1 MFVTCI
7 YQSQVD
13 LRQVYIQVADGTP
26 YGKFLSM
33 PEAIAMAERLENV
46 VLINGVSFRTR
57 RGFSPVKRMYAAGDV
72 TDRNNMLMKRREYGK
87 DIRRVAIGQIHQDG
101 QNDGQGCTA
110 LCQGNGQTAP
120 VQETVDCTAEGNTG
134 NNGKKPRRSNSGNLG
149 ICPAIRNVIPAK
161 IVNSDK
167 FKRCFQRER
176 KALRQEIMFCVSP
189 HSWRDLDKCTCITM
203 HNNKG
208 FVAVDGDGSIIA
220 LMRSPRFPMKHF
232 AGSALANAI
241 QNGGTKLDCY
251 TKIPGG
257 LGGIYCLYGFIP
269 VCRVKFDP
277 QYADPNWQPEY
288 GYPDVVFF
296 MYCGDPADDLVENYL
311 NCKYPAFEDYDYIP
325 FADEFDS
332 WFKKSGFKTL
342 YEFGWHIRDVVLDKW
357 NSKYRYSFRDKMTKV
372 VKKILGE
379 IK

>member
-13 LRQVYIQVADGTP
+13 LRQVYIQVDDGTT
-26 YGKFLSM
+26 YGRFLSM
-33 PEAIAMAERLENV
+33 PEAIDMAELLENV
-46 VLINGVSFRTR
+46 VLVNGVSFRTR
-57 RGFSPVKRMYAAGDV
+57 RGYSPVKRMYAAGDV
-72 TDRNNMLMKRREYGK
+72 TDRNNMIMKRRENGK
-87 DIRRVAIGQIHQDG
+87 DIRRGSFRQIYSEGQT
-101 QNDGQGCTA
+101 NGQGCTD
-110 LCQGNGQTAP
+110 LRQGNGQVAEI
-120 VQETVDCTAEGNTG
+120 QGTVDSAAEGDLSNDR
-134 NNGKKPRRSNSGNLG
+134 KKPRRSNSDNIG

-176 KALRQEIMFCVSP
+176 NALRKELMFCVSP

-208 FVAVDGDGSIIA
+208 FVAVDNDGSIVA

-241 QNGGTKLDCY
+241 MQGGKKLDCY

-257 LGGIYCLYGFIP
+257 LGGLYCLYGFIP

-277 QYADPNWQPEY
+277 QFADPSWSPEM

-296 MYCGDPADDLVENYL
+296 MYCGDPADDLIDNYL
-311 NCKYPAFEDYDYIP
+311 NCKYPDFEEYDYIP
-325 FADEFDS
+325 YVDEFDN
-332 WFKKSGFKTL
+332 WYKKSGFQTL
-342 YEFGWHIRDVVLDKW
+342 YEFGWHVRDVVLDKW
-357 NSKYRYSFRDKMTKV
+357 NSKYRYSFKDKMTKV